1 MKFPQKNNRAAKLA
15 PTDVLSIRRKYESGA
30 WSQGQLARDYG
41 VSLNTIGKIVRYEA
55 WHDLVPPAS
64 AEGLAEMAQ
73 RMLKVQESTDA
84 LSRVEQAIAEKDPL
98 GPTFAAEA
106 LKELSPGAA
115 QLFHQLTSAQTPK
128 GEGNERGPE
137 EVAGRDASSDQPA
150 QGGGGA
156 GEPDPGY
163 PTDSDR

>member
-1 MKFPQKNNRAAKLA
+1 VKFPLKNSRAAKLDA
-15 PTDVLSIRRKYESGA
+15 ASVLSIRRKYESGA

-84 LSRVEQAIAEKDPL
+84 LARVEQAIAEKDPL

-115 QLFHQLTSAQTPK
+115 QLFRQLK
-128 GEGNERGPE
+128 GEADERGPE
-137 EVAGRDASSDQPA
+137 EVAGSDASSDSA
-150 QGGGGA
+150 AHGGGGA
-156 GEPDPGY
+156 DEPDPGY